1 MERFDLGTDLDSMTE
16 EELREAARQYAHELM
31 AKGFTPDSDENVE
44 NQITDEP
51 VIDLL
56 QYLDLDET
64 PEPGQKEPELIVT
77 KPEPIQEIEEQD
89 MSVVL
94 TEPVDDIEEP
104 TVVLD
109 ASELFQKLEE
119 TAPEPTHSANEQVAI
134 DIADTRIPAAAAPE
148 RNEKPVKPAK
158 KRLFSRGGRKQSEGI
173 QNLAKNVAAKS
184 ADYGLSDPDIAAD
197 GPSIDLTKL
206 KKNDLLEIMLRQS
219 EEIDALRA
227 EVADLK
233 SQLQSREIKIATSG
247 SIAEASLKLSKIF
260 EEAQYAADLYL
271 ANIRRETDQHDDP
284 EFMIRGADYDE

>member
-1 MERFDLGTDLDSMTE
+1 MIIDIDKVSMNMKDYFESGMSLESMSE
-16 EELREAARQYAHELM
+16 EELREAARLYARELM
-31 AKGFTPDSDENVE
+31 ETGGSPDLP
-44 NQITDEP
+44 EP
-51 VIDLL
+51 VPVEVSTNPQIAL
-56 QYLDLDET
+56 QSDPI
-64 PEPGQKEPELIVT
+64 PE
-77 KPEPIQEIEEQD
+77 
-89 MSVVL
+89 
-94 TEPVDDIEEP
+94 
-104 TVVLD
+104 
-109 ASELFQKLEE
+109 EE
-119 TAPEPTHSANEQVAI
+119 TQEFSEEVLSETTGSAIKTEE
-134 DIADTRIPAAAAPE
+134 TT
-148 RNEKPVKPAK
+148 KK
-158 KRLFSRGGRKQSEGI
+158 KRLFSRGGRKQSEEM

-184 ADYGLSDPDIAAD
+184 ADYGLSNPEIAAD